1 MGPEGIEPSPNGLK
15 VRHAACYTT
24 TPNVGWAYAFQSQ
37 SAKCISCF
45 FLSTVNWRLSTSSS
59 GSPEDRTQRDPRIRR
74 IWATSPRLPLCQKV
88 GHLGV
93 EPRPFLL
100 PKQACF
106 HLHLYPM
113 LFVVFAADDSVG
125 AYLPCQWAGRR
136 SNPRLRFFR
145 PPLDRLSYQPMLGLF
160 LVSPVQC
167 GHEKRPDVCV
177 TSGLDERRF
186 ERSRRHMRKR
196 YAGASLFRRMLPP
209 KKLPSCICSS
219 RLDWNFD
226 NMELSARL

>member
-1 MGPEGIEPSPNGLK
+1 MGDQPS
-15 VRHAACYTT
+15 TT
-24 TPNVGWAYAFQSQ
+24 V
-37 SAKCISCF
+37 
-45 FLSTVNWRLSTSSS
+45 LSF
-59 GSPEDRTQRDPRIRR
+59 
-74 IWATSPRLPLCQKV
+74 QKV

-93 EPRPFLL
+93 EPRPFRS
-100 PKQACF
+100 QSGRASICTCIRCC
-106 HLHLYPM
+106 
-113 LFVVFAADDSVG
+113 VASIAAAFAVG

-145 PPLDRLSYQPMLGLF
+145 PPLDRLSYQPKLGSL
-160 LVSPVQC
+160 LVSPAHS

-196 YAGASLFRRMLPP
+196 YAGASLFSGVPP
-209 KKLPSCICSS
+209 KSVPSHICSS

>member
-1 MGPEGIEPSPNGLK
+1 MLPVTPQPRCSI
-15 VRHAACYTT
+15 AAMR
-24 TPNVGWAYAFQSQ
+24 F
-37 SAKCISCF
+37 KRIIISNF
-45 FLSTVNWRLSTSSS
+45 SLRTSDFKS

-74 IWATSPRLPLCQKV
+74 IWATSPRLPCCDSKSRT
-88 GHLGV
+88 
-93 EPRPFLL
+93 PRSRTESLPL
-100 PKQACF
+100 PKRTCF

-113 LFVVFAADDSVG
+113 LFPVFAADDSVG

-145 PPLDRLSYQPMLGLF
+145 PPLDRLSYQPILGLF
-160 LVSPVQC
+160 LLSPAQS

-177 TSGLDERRF
+177 TSGLNERRF

-196 YAGASLFRRMLPP
+196 YAGASLFSGVPP
-209 KKLPSCICSS
+209 KRLPLHSCSS

>member
-1 MGPEGIEPSPNGLK
+1 MRFN
-15 VRHAACYTT
+15 R
-24 TPNVGWAYAFQSQ
+24 
-37 SAKCISCF
+37 SASCMSGFF
-45 FLSTVNWRLSTSSS
+45 FLCDLVTLLLQVVA
-59 GSPEDRTQRDPRIRR
+59 PRIELS
-74 IWATSPRLPLCQKV
+74 ATRVSGGFGRPALDYHVVLKSRTPRSRTETL
-88 GHLGV
+88 
-93 EPRPFLL
+93 LL

-113 LFVVFAADDSVG
+113 LFVVFAAADSVG

-167 GHEKRPDVCV
+167 RHEKRPDVCV

-196 YAGASLFRRMLPP
+196 YAGASLFNGVPP
-209 KKLPSCICSS
+209 KRLPSHICSS

>member
-1 MGPEGIEPSPNGLK
+1 M
-15 VRHAACYTT
+15 VA
-24 TPNVGWAYAFQSQ
+24 
-37 SAKCISCF
+37 
-45 FLSTVNWRLSTSSS
+45 
-59 GSPEDRTQRDPRIRR
+59 PRIELS
-74 IWATSPRLPLCQKV
+74 ATRVSGGFGRPALDYRVVVSCKV
-88 GHLGV
+88 GHLRV
-93 EPRPFLL
+93 EPPVAERPTHERSLLL

-106 HLHLYPM
+106 RLHLYPM
-113 LFVVFAADDSVG
+113 LCCVFAADDSVG

-160 LVSPVQC
+160 WVSPVQC

-196 YAGASLFRRMLPP
+196 YAGASLFSGVPP
-209 KKLPSCICSS
+209 KRLPSHICSS